1 MKIFDALNLKID
13 HFLSA
18 NGILMN
24 QKKKITEFEKQL
36 SEFIQELLINLGAS
50 ITLEA
55 AIKMTILSQSNDE
68 RLMHLLRQSNNAIEG
83 LNLFA
88 KECDQ
93 KEVWRLVRLVNQ
105 LHLTGSSTS
114 LFALEKFHDELWQ
127 QKLVFMRKKSEIITV
142 QLTFL
147 LMLSLISVIIVV
159 ISPIMLML

>member
-1 MKIFDALNLKID
+1 MRIFDDLNLKIER
-13 HFLSA
+13 FLSSK
-18 NGILMN
+18 GILMN
-24 QKKKITEFEKQL
+24 QKKKKSEFEKHL
-36 SEFIQELLINLGAS
+36 SEFIQEFLINLGAG

-55 AIKMTILSQSNDE
+55 AIKMTILSQSNDD
-68 RLMHLLRQSNNAIEG
+68 RLMHLLKQSNNAIEG
-83 LNLFA
+83 LNLYA
-88 KECDQ
+88 KELEQ
-93 KEVWRLVRLVNQ
+93 KEIWRLVRLINQ

-127 QKLVFMRKKSEIITV
+127 QKLVLMRKKSEIITV